1 MAIKDILLPLVGDA
15 DAAMVEK
22 CAAVAGEAGAW
33 CDKDRHR
40 AATVPGHDVASGG
53 PVLHKQPH

>member
-22 CAAVAGEAGAW
+22 CAAVAGEAG
-33 CDKDRHR
+33 RLVR
-40 AATVPGHDVASGG
+40 QG
-53 PVLHKQPH
+53 PS